1 MADARDQTIPPA
13 VLEAGRWMDE
23 ALTSSLARVLD
34 ALREPSGEGAPKPAR
49 RPHRDPAA
57 TARRAVGAPARAAAE
72 TLTAVVAELIPRA
85 LDRIDLDAV
94 LSRID
99 VNALV
104 ARVDVDRLLD
114 SIDPNRLLE
123 RVDVDELVRRVD
135 AAALAR
141 EAMEGIDMGE
151 VIRESTST
159 LGSDTVEAGRVQAM
173 VADEAVARVVDR
185 VLRRRRRRET
195 ALSRPGAPR

>member
-1 MADARDQTIPPA
+1 
-13 VLEAGRWMDE
+13 MDD
-23 ALTSSLARVLD
+23 ALTASLARVLE
-34 ALREPSGEGAPKPAR
+34 ALREPPGDEAPRAVR
-49 RPHRDPAA
+49 RPRRDPAGA
-57 TARRAVGAPARAAAE
+57 ARRVVGAPARAAAE

-85 LDRIDLDAV
+85 LERIDLDAV

-99 VNALV
+99 VNELV
-104 ARVDVDRLLD
+104 ARVDIDRVLD
-114 SIDPNRLLE
+114 SVDPNRLLE
-123 RVDVDELVRRVD
+123 RVDIDDLVRRVD

-173 VADEAVARVVDR
+173 IADEAVTRVVDR
-185 VLRRRRRRET
+185 VLRRRRARRTE
-195 ALSRPGAPR
+195 LSRPGAPR